1 MTMEDS
7 LEISWFCLF
16 LASVII
22 TKADIYA
29 NVTHIPHLVILICV
43 YTLIYITQKW
53 NKQYKLLVD
62 NVCEKN
68 DIYDRDY

>member
-7 LEISWFCLF
+7 PEISWFCLF

-29 NVTHIPHLVILICV
+29 NVTHILHLVILI
-43 YTLIYITQKW
+43 YIIYIIYITQK
-53 NKQYKLLVD
+53 
-62 NVCEKN
+62 
-68 DIYDRDY
+68 